1 MTLSDRDIKAAL
13 ELGELVITPLAEG
26 AIQPASVDL
35 HLDPRILVR
44 MKSAVWLD
52 LRFPQD
58 KGAWEPAVI
67 EEQGIW
73 LFPDRFYLA
82 STVEKVRIPADMLGR
97 IEGKSSLARSGLLVH
112 CTAGFIDPGF
122 GCPEPQQ
129 ITLEIKNLLGA
140 PIRIYAGMPISQ
152 LAISRL
158 SSPAERPYAGKY
170 QNQDGPRVSEYWR
183 NFKEA
188 K

>member
-13 ELGELVITPLAEG
+13 KLGELVITPLAEG

-35 HLDPRILVR
+35 HLDPRIKVWNG
-44 MKSAVWLD
+44 AWLD
-52 LRFPQD
+52 LRLPQES
-58 KGAWEPAVI
+58 KWETSTIGEDGFWI
-67 EEQGIW
+67 ERDVCLLGT
-73 LFPDRFYLA
+73 
-82 STVEKVRIPADMLGR
+82 TVERVRIPNDMLAKV
-97 IEGKSSLARSGLLVH
+97 EGKSSLGRDFLTAH
-112 CTAGFIDPGF
+112 ITAGFIDPGF
-122 GCPEPQQ
+122 DGQ

-158 SSPAERPYAGKY
+158 SSPAEHPYAGKY
-170 QNQDGPRVSEYWR
+170 QNQAGPQISRFNL